1 MKLLDSEW
9 FYRMVESQG
18 KSPQDKLLAIFTV
31 VDQWIGAPGI
41 REMISGE
48 HTPLSTIKLKTYL
61 TNTAVA
67 AKANHPSILAAQ
79 LIILLQGAI
88 AEALRD
94 PGTNAMGNAAKAAQ
108 SVVAKACQ
116 PDKRSLAVR
125 WAATGS
131 AATVLIA
138 ALVWHATFFANNPL
152 HQNAVTHIADN
163 VHAAAS
169 LPAGVNPRE
178 METVL
183 NLQEQFDRGVC
194 PAPHLLALPPG
205 QVTAYM
211 NVVHF
216 RTPENPEADR
226 ANLHAFLSWY
236 AQARAQ
242 ECYYA
247 PANGHTMVKW
257 RS

>member
-1 MKLLDSEW
+1 MKLLESEW

-18 KSPQDKLLAIFTV
+18 KDPQGKLLAVFKIV
-31 VDQWIGAPGI
+31 GQWIGAPGI

-48 HTPLSTIKLKTYL
+48 HPLSSTIHLKTYL

-67 AKANHPSILAAQ
+67 AKADHPSILAAQ

-88 AEALRD
+88 AEELRD
-94 PGTNAMGNAAKAAQ
+94 PGTNAMENAAKAAQ

-116 PDKRSLAVR
+116 PGQRVLALR

-131 AATVLIA
+131 AASVLIA
-138 ALVWHATFFANNPL
+138 VLAWYAIPFSSNPL
-152 HQNAVTHIADN
+152 HQNTGVYIAND
-163 VHAAAS
+163 VHAVS
-169 LPAGVNPRE
+169 NLPTGVNPSE

-205 QVTAYM
+205 QMTAYM

-236 AQARAQ
+236 EQARAQ